1 MLRALARALAFAGA
15 LSVSLAARSAIADT
29 GSAHEPERGASA
41 PSAAELGWFGVSVGL
56 GSPSL
61 KTTLGD
67 AEPSSSA
74 EGSAGSAGNFRL
86 LYEKQLFRWIGL
98 RGFVSST
105 EWGTELSERSG
116 DGDRAL
122 HDLGGAPVLSYG
134 ASRRVSLFAFAPLS
148 FSWSSAPAHAER
160 QVVLESMN
168 VGTGYRIGVGVGMLL
183 RFSGSL
189 GLSLELEAASQR
201 VDHVRRYARVDGS
214 GGAVE
219 LPITYD
225 LRWLGIELGL
235 AIFP

>member
-1 MLRALARALAFAGA
+1 
-15 LSVSLAARSAIADT
+15 
-29 GSAHEPERGASA
+29 
-41 PSAAELGWFGVSVGL
+41 VSVGL
-56 GSPSL
+56 GALSL
-61 KTTLGD
+61 KTRLADG
-67 AEPSSSA
+67 EPSSSA

-86 LYEKQLFRWIGL
+86 LYEKQLYHWIGL

-122 HDLGGAPVLSYG
+122 HDLGGAPVVSYG
-134 ASRRVSLFAFAPLS
+134 ASKRVSLFVFAPIS
-148 FSWSSAPAHAER
+148 FSWSSAPARAER

-168 VGTGYRIGVGVGMLL
+168 VGTGYRVGAGIGMLL

-201 VDHVRRYARVDGS
+201 VSHVRHYARHDGS
-214 GGAVE
+214 GDAVE
-219 LPITYD
+219 LPINYD
-225 LRWLGIELGL
+225 LRWLGVELGL